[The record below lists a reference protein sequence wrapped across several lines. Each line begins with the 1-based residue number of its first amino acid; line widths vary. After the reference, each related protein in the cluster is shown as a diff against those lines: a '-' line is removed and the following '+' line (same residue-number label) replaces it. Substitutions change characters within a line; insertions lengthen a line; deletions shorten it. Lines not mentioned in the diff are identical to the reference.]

1 MWTPGLRTLGPAAP
15 TPTAGEGIAGLLQP
29 QDPQGCL
36 REQGQGSRQELHKC
50 LGSNL
55 KLSKRWN
62 VHLESSVSL
71 ATSFAPSSSWA
82 PWRAMLAV
90 LAD

>member
-71 ATSFAPSSSWA
+71 GHFLCSQQFLGSLESHACCTC
-82 PWRAMLAV
+82 
-90 LAD
+90 